1 MDKLTDAASKHLSV
15 MLEGYEKGL
24 EGVTQFVKDTSQ
36 QLETAK
42 DQKQE
47 ILDNIAELKDV
58 LGLED
63 EEKEEDGEEEDNEE

>member
-24 EGVTQFVKDTSQ
+24 EGVAQFVKDMSKQ
-36 QLETAK
+36 IETAET
-42 DQKQE
+42 QKQE
-47 ILDNIAELKDV
+47 ILDNIAELKDL

-63 EEKEEDGEEEDNEE
+63 EEKEEDGEEEDDEE

>member
-1 MDKLTDAASKHLSV
+1 MDNLTDAASKHLSI

-24 EGVTQFVKDTSQ
+24 EGVTQFVTDTSQ

-42 DQKQE
+42 EQKQE
-47 ILDNIAELKDV
+47 ILDNIEELKDL

-63 EEKEEDGEEEDNEE
+63 EEEDEEEDNEK